1 MSYLTDDL
9 QNALNNKFPNIPFEY
24 REVNFGGTIPAFFIN
39 IKEEESLRSQWKT
52 VTEFIAINFQS
63 SLKNEFSVWNIY
75 LFFITPDSI
84 SDELKYVIENDTFS
98 SRKIVI
104 TPEIG
109 IDAII
114 KEHILNSDLRIIP
127 TIINHEAPFAPNP
140 IIWEFIN
147 QIPPKKRVTEEITA
161 GLNLIVEKLKFKD
174 HEI

>member
-114 KEHILNSDLRIIP
+114 KEHILNTDID
-127 TIINHEAPFAPNP
+127 INPKIVKQEEQFAPNP
-140 IIWEFIN
+140 IVWEYLN
-147 QIPPKKRVTEEITA
+147 QIPPKKKVTEEITSS
-161 GLNLIVEKLKFKD
+161 LDLIIEKIKTQRS
-174 HEI
+174 